1 MRTERNGWDER
12 AERKPVTSETV
23 SDSRLDPSG
32 NGNRDSERSQRLME
46 PVERDVGSSLSG
58 RPRVGGSR
66 SYLARAIQWQRRRQ
80 EVNRDKHPLLYWTI
94 VHLVDI
100 VFFFM
105 LFYILVIVTL
115 TMFRVVKW

>member
-1 MRTERNGWDER
+1 M
-12 AERKPVTSETV
+12 
-23 SDSRLDPSG
+23 
-32 NGNRDSERSQRLME
+32 
-46 PVERDVGSSLSG
+46 
-58 RPRVGGSR
+58 
-66 SYLARAIQWQRRRQ
+66 
-80 EVNRDKHPLLYWTI
+80 NRDKHPLLYWTI